1 MSKPMRITFLF
12 VVTAL
17 VVKLQTV
24 GDSAHNFF
32 WLTILNAAWFAE
44 QNLEISLREQRVKE

>member
-1 MSKPMRITFLF
+1 MSKPMRIMFLF

-24 GDSAHNFF
+24 GDSAQNFF
-32 WLTILNAAWFAE
+32 LADNPAWFAE
-44 QNLEISLREQRVKE
+44 QNLELSLREQRVKE

>member
-1 MSKPMRITFLF
+1 MSKPMRIMFLF

-44 QNLEISLREQRVKE
+44 QNSELSLREQRVKE